1 MQNIFLLAEKMSF
14 WARGR
19 GSDGHLGAP
28 FYGEKRQVNF
38 KRVRPAWIKKTKGG
52 LEQKTSLF
60 NLIHCQFEKFLK
72 Y

>member
-38 KRVRPAWIKKTKGG
+38 KRVRPAWIKKKPKVD
-52 LEQKTSLF
+52 LNKKPVCSTSF
-60 NLIHCQFEKFLK
+60 IANFKSF
-72 Y
+72 